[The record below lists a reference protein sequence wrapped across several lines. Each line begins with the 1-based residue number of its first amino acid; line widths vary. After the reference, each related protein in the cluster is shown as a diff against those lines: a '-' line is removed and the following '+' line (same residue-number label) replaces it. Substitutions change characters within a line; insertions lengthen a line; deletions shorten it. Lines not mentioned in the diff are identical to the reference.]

1 MGDYYRMKEAEGVIA
16 ISEDK
21 ENKEQGCVLNRIQE
35 IRDRGLRFQQRK
47 IETKQ
52 VLLETAEAMD
62 KVTRDEQWG
71 TTGTTGVSIV
81 GGVLTLVGGALTIA
95 TMGAAAP
102 LLVAGTAVGVA
113 GGLGGIAKNI
123 LVGKKKAAQQS
134 GAELAMENLR
144 KLEEEYKQAAIEL
157 AMEMEDMTE
166 EQRRTTHEML
176 ALSKNTSVRSA
187 VKSVLEDSAF
197 KSVGE
202 TKGYKLK
209 AMGTASLVLG
219 ATTKTVAK
227 EISEEVMEMSA
238 KSFGKVAGGVVV
250 GVSALFLISDGVT
263 ITKTAMML
271 WRKEPS
277 KAAEM
282 LRELAEK
289 LSEEDEIH
297 EPGAWNSD
305 LMPSVLGPPD
315 CPGRGKDSIGD
326 SMWTPLL
333 LYLFNQHPSN

>member
-1 MGDYYRMKEAEGVIA
+1 
-16 ISEDK
+16 
-21 ENKEQGCVLNRIQE
+21 
-35 IRDRGLRFQQRK
+35 
-47 IETKQ
+47 
-52 VLLETAEAMD
+52 MD
-62 KVTRDEQWG
+62 KVTREEQWG
-71 TTGTTGVSIV
+71 TTGTTGASIL
-81 GGVLTLVGGALTIA
+81 GGVLTVAGGALTIA
-95 TMGAAAP
+95 AMTAAAP
-102 LLVAGTAVGVA
+102 LLVAGTVVGVA

-123 LVGKKKAAQQS
+123 LVGKKKSAQQS

-157 AMEMEDMTE
+157 AMEMEEMTE
-166 EQRRTTHEML
+166 EQRRATHDML

-263 ITKTAMML
+263 VTKTAMRL

-282 LRELAEK
+282 LRELAAR
-289 LSEEDEIH
+289 LSEGEEDQN
-297 EPGAWNSD
+297 PGPGTWNSD
-305 LMPSVLGPPD
+305 LSCPVCWDPLTALEGERTVLATPCGHLFCSTCLTGTLQTSSS
-315 CPGRGKDSIGD
+315 CPNCRPRVTLKSCNRINL
-326 SMWTPLL
+326 S
-333 LYLFNQHPSN
+333 

>member
-1 MGDYYRMKEAEGVIA
+1 MG
-16 ISEDK
+16 
-21 ENKEQGCVLNRIQE
+21 
-35 IRDRGLRFQQRK
+35 
-47 IETKQ
+47 
-52 VLLETAEAMD
+52 
-62 KVTRDEQWG
+62 
-71 TTGTTGVSIV
+71 
-81 GGVLTLVGGALTIA
+81 
-95 TMGAAAP
+95 
-102 LLVAGTAVGVA
+102 
-113 GGLGGIAKNI
+113 
-123 LVGKKKAAQQS
+123 KKAAQQS

-144 KLEEEYKQAAIEL
+144 KLEV
-157 AMEMEDMTE
+157 EDMTE

-263 ITKTAMML
+263 ITKTAMRL
-271 WRKEPS
+271 WKKEPS

-289 LSEEDEIH
+289 LSEGEEDETH

-305 LMPSVLGPPD
+305 LSCPVCWDPLTALDGERTVLATPCGHLFCSTCLTNTLQTSSS
-315 CPGRGKDSIGD
+315 CPNCRSRFTLKNCNRI
-326 SMWTPLL
+326 
-333 LYLFNQHPSN
+333 YLS